1 MFRAL
6 TDKVEQIQEQMNN
19 VSREIEVLR
28 RKQDERL
35 EIKNTV
41 TEIED
46 IFDGLIIR
54 LDTDEER
61 SSDLK
66 DISVEFSEAEKRK
79 KVLFKSLLFEV
90 GMLRHQYI
98 SFKNFVGSN
107 GASQAV
113 FTFLLIPCC
122 LALDFTA
129 PPLIPNIPFLW
140 AWNAPTNHCG
150 KIFGMPPDLSLFSL
164 VGTPQKNVTGQ
175 LITLFY
181 ADRLGYYPH
190 INERTGV
197 HKNGG
202 IPQMGSLKKHL
213 DKAEKDITYYM
224 PINNV
229 GLAVIDWEN
238 WRPTWVRNWKPKHVY
253 KNESI
258 ELVLQQNT
266 QLSLEE
272 AAKKAK
278 GDFEKAAKSFMQET
292 LKLGK
297 LLRPKRLWGYYLFP
311 DCYNHHYNQPSYN
324 GSCFDEEKR
333 RNDALN
339 WLWKESTALYPSV
352 YLNTKLKS
360 SPRAALFVRNRVR
373 EAIRMSKI
381 ASVKSPLPVFV
392 YTRPV
397 FTDMPS
403 KFLSQDDLVNTI
415 GESIALGA
423 SGIIMW
429 GSFNLS
435 LTRQSCM
442 NLDNYLNTILNPY
455 IINVTL
461 AAKMCSQV
469 FCHEKGV
476 CTRKDWNSTDYLHL
490 NPVNFAIKR
499 QRCGKYTIHGK
510 PTLEDLVQFSES
522 FYCSCYANI
531 HCKKRDI
538 KNIRTINVC
547 FAEDI
552 CIEASLNSDHSE
564 HSSSQKEISSTTFS
578 PVSSSTPIAK
588 VSARVP
594 GKDHVSL
601 KIRLS
606 EEALS
611 NTIQRGHKSVDW
623 KNTFRQLYIQNIKN
637 ETNY

>member
-1 MFRAL
+1 MAAL
-6 TDKVEQIQEQMNN
+6 SKAGLLGSPNSFFLKYGKCKWEITLQIEFLTLMNMWAVSSPSCSPKEKKNDHQWQMAVEEPTPKKQLHTHEGTLSFLLR
-19 VSREIEVLR
+19 VSDCYNYDYRINPQTYTEPAFTMLIFNG
-28 RKQDERL
+28 K
-35 EIKNTV
+35 EIKTYQYKTV
-41 TEIED
+41 INWLSVTTSHDFEFTEIP
-46 IFDGLIIR
+46 
-54 LDTDEER
+54 
-61 SSDLK
+61 
-66 DISVEFSEAEKRK
+66 
-79 KVLFKSLLFEV
+79 

-98 SFKNFVGSN
+98 SFKNFVGSD
-107 GASQAV
+107 GAPQAV

-140 AWNAPTNHCG
+140 AWNAPTDRCG
-150 KIFGMPPDLSLFSL
+150 KIFDMPPDLSLFSL
-164 VGTPQKNVTGQ
+164 VGTPQKDVTGQ

-181 ADRLGYYPH
+181 ADRLGYYPY

-202 IPQMGSLKKHL
+202 IPQVGSLKKHL

-238 WRPTWVRNWKPKHVY
+238 WRPTWARNWKPKHVY

-258 ELVLQQNT
+258 KLVLQQNT
-266 QLSLEE
+266 HLPLEE
-272 AAKKAK
+272 AAKRAKA
-278 GDFEKAAKSFMQET
+278 DFEKAAKSFMQET

-311 DCYNHHYNQPSYN
+311 DCYNHRYNQPSYN
-324 GSCFDEEKR
+324 GSCFDVEKR

-339 WLWKESTALYPSV
+339 WLWKESTALYPSI

-360 SPRAALFVRNRVR
+360 SPQAALFVRNRVQ

-397 FTDMPS
+397 FTDKSS

-435 LTRQSCM
+435 LTRSKGEGRKEVGEKKIKGEKRI
-442 NLDNYLNTILNPY
+442 LDPGQEIEFVPPAL
-455 IINVTL
+455 
-461 AAKMCSQV
+461 
-469 FCHEKGV
+469 GV
-476 CTRKDWNSTDYLHL
+476 
-490 NPVNFAIKR
+490 
-499 QRCGKYTIHGK
+499 Q
-510 PTLEDLVQFSES
+510 
-522 FYCSCYANI
+522 
-531 HCKKRDI
+531 
-538 KNIRTINVC
+538 
-547 FAEDI
+547 
-552 CIEASLNSDHSE
+552 SLNCWTGREVPENHHS
-564 HSSSQKEISSTTFS
+564 
-578 PVSSSTPIAK
+578 
-588 VSARVP
+588 
-594 GKDHVSL
+594 
-601 KIRLS
+601 
-606 EEALS
+606 
-611 NTIQRGHKSVDW
+611 
-623 KNTFRQLYIQNIKN
+623 
-637 ETNY
+637 

>member
-1 MFRAL
+1 
-6 TDKVEQIQEQMNN
+6 
-19 VSREIEVLR
+19 
-28 RKQDERL
+28 
-35 EIKNTV
+35 
-41 TEIED
+41 
-46 IFDGLIIR
+46 
-54 LDTDEER
+54 
-61 SSDLK
+61 
-66 DISVEFSEAEKRK
+66 
-79 KVLFKSLLFEV
+79 
-90 GMLRHQYI
+90 MLRHQYI
-98 SFKNFVGSN
+98 SFRNFVGSN
-107 GASQAV
+107 GAPQAV
-113 FTFLLIPCC
+113 FTFLLVPCC

-140 AWNAPTNHCG
+140 AWNAPTDRCG
-150 KIFGMPPDLSLFSL
+150 KVYDMPPDLSLFSL
-164 VGTPQKNVTGQ
+164 VGNPQKNVTGQ

-190 INERTGV
+190 IDERTGAC
-197 HKNGG
+197 KNGG
-202 IPQMGSLKKHL
+202 IPQMGSLKNHL
-213 DKAEKDITYYM
+213 DKAAKDIAYYM
-224 PINNV
+224 PTNNV

-238 WRPTWVRNWKPKHVY
+238 WRPTWVRNWKPKDVY
-253 KNESI
+253 RDESI
-258 ELVLQQNT
+258 ELVLQQNL
-266 QLSLEE
+266 QLTFQE
-272 AAKKAK
+272 ATKIAKA
-278 GDFEKAAKSFMQET
+278 DFEKAAKSFMQET

-297 LLRPKRLWGYYLFP
+297 LLRPNRLWGYYLFP
-311 DCYNHHYNQPSYN
+311 DCYNHQYNQPNYN
-324 GSCFDEEKR
+324 GSCFDVEKR
-333 RNDALN
+333 RNDALD
-339 WLWKESTALYPSV
+339 WLWKESTALYPSI

-360 SPRAALFVRNRVR
+360 SPEAVLFVRNRVQ

-415 GESIALGA
+415 GESVALGA

-429 GSFNLS
+429 GSIKLS
-435 LTRQSCM
+435 RNRQSCM
-442 NLDNYLNTILNPY
+442 NLGNYLNTILNPY

-469 FCHEKGV
+469 LCQEKGV
-476 CTRKDWNSTDYLHL
+476 CTRKDRNSPDYLHL
-490 NPVNFAIKR
+490 NPMNFAI
-499 QRCGKYTIHGK
+499 QRGKCGKYTVHGK
-510 PTLEDLVQFSES
+510 PTLEDLLQFSKK

-531 HCKKRDI
+531 RCKKRNI
-538 KNIRTINVC
+538 KNIHTINVC
-547 FAEDI
+547 IAEDI

-564 HSSSQKEISSTTFS
+564 HSSGQKKISSTTFNS
-578 PVSSSTPIAK
+578 VSSSTPTAK

-606 EEALS
+606 GEALS

>member
-1 MFRAL
+1 M
-6 TDKVEQIQEQMNN
+6 
-19 VSREIEVLR
+19 
-28 RKQDERL
+28 
-35 EIKNTV
+35 
-41 TEIED
+41 
-46 IFDGLIIR
+46 
-54 LDTDEER
+54 
-61 SSDLK
+61 
-66 DISVEFSEAEKRK
+66 
-79 KVLFKSLLFEV
+79 LFKSLLFAV

-98 SFKNFVGSN
+98 SFKNFVGSD
-107 GASQAV
+107 GAPQAV

-140 AWNAPTNHCG
+140 AWNAPTDRCG
-150 KIFGMPPDLSLFSL
+150 KIFDMPPDLSLFSL
-164 VGTPQKNVTGQ
+164 VGTPQKDVTGQ

-181 ADRLGYYPH
+181 ADKLGYYPH

-202 IPQMGSLKKHL
+202 IPQVGSLKKHL

-238 WRPTWVRNWKPKHVY
+238 WRPTWARNWKPKHVY
-253 KNESI
+253 KDESI
-258 ELVLQQNT
+258 KLVLQQNT
-266 QLSLEE
+266 HLRLQE
-272 AAKKAK
+272 AAKRAKA
-278 GDFEKAAKSFMQET
+278 DFEKAAKSFMQET

-311 DCYNHHYNQPSYN
+311 DCYNHRYNQPSYN
-324 GSCFDEEKR
+324 GSCFDVEKR

-339 WLWKESTALYPSV
+339 WLWKESTALYPSI

-360 SPRAALFVRNRVR
+360 SPQAALFVRNRVQ

-397 FTDMPS
+397 FTDKSS

-476 CTRKDWNSTDYLHL
+476 CRRKDWNSTEYLHL
-490 NPVNFAIKR
+490 NPMNFAIQR
-499 QRCGKYTIHGK
+499 QRRGKYTIHGK
-510 PTLEDLVQFSES
+510 PTLEDLLQFSES

-552 CIEASLNSDHSE
+552 CIKASLNSDYSE

-578 PVSSSTPIAK
+578 PVSSSTPTAK